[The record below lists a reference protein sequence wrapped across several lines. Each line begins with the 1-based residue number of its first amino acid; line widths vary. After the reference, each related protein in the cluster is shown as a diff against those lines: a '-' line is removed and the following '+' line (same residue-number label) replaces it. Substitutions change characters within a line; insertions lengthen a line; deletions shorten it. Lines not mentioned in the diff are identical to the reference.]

1 VVFQLANTVYRL
13 KAVEKS
19 LERTRGRKRRK
30 VQVDPNT
37 QFAGIE
43 EVCASQRDAGRE
55 RLSDSEREELG
66 DSDAED
72 YIIVAI

>member
-1 VVFQLANTVYRL
+1 VYRL
-13 KAVEKS
+13 EAVEKS

-43 EVCASQRDAGRE
+43 EVRASQRDAGRE
-55 RLSDSEREELG
+55 SLSDSEREELG